1 MYDPLASSIVL
12 TNNLT
17 QSLTM
22 TIDTCPDSSSLSSD
36 TAADDMEAQTPNS
49 IYNRLCSF
57 LGHPHVDTKTLLEQ
71 KYPGN
76 GTQESPFLITFLPN
90 DPQNPMT
97 FPLWKKWFFTALQA
111 LATLATTFA
120 SSAYSGGIKQ
130 VISSFN
136 VSQEVATMGISF
148 YVLGFALGPLV
159 WAPLSELYGRR
170 KIFFL
175 SFMAATAF
183 SAGAAGAG
191 SIAALLVLRFLV
203 GSIGS
208 APMSNA
214 PGVIA
219 DMFDKSQRGLAM
231 CMFSGAPFLGPA
243 AGKFMLPLLTL
254 LMTDDVQVQ
263 LQAVSWLRR
272 RVGDG
277 FMGSWRYSLAS
288 YGSLR
293 RF

>member
-1 MYDPLASSIVL
+1 MSPNQNVSLLSWFPMCDPLVSSIVL
-12 TNNLT
+12 ANNLT
-17 QSLTM
+17 QSLNM
-22 TIDTCPDSSSLSSD
+22 TIDTHPESSSLSSN
-36 TAADDMEAQTPNS
+36 TAADDMEAQTSNS
-49 IYNRLCSF
+49 IYHRLYSF

-90 DPQNPMT
+90 DPHSPMT
-97 FPLWKKWFFTALQA
+97 FPLWKKWSFTALQA

-130 VISSFN
+130 VIRSFN
-136 VSQEVATMGISF
+136 VSQEVATLGISL

-159 WAPLSELYGRR
+159 WAPLSEVYGRR
-170 KIFFL
+170 KIFFF

-183 SAGAAGAG
+183 SAGTAGAR

-219 DMFDKSQRGLAM
+219 DMFDKSERGLAM

-243 AGKFMLPLLTL
+243 VGKFTL
-254 LMTDDVQVQ
+254 FSTC
-263 LQAVSWLRR
+263 
-272 RVGDG
+272 
-277 FMGSWRYSLAS
+277 YS
-288 YGSLR
+288 
-293 RF
+293 